1 MPAARRGCVRH
12 AEYACDMRAT
22 CGVGAS
28 WNFVSRH
35 AELLLGS
42 LLLVSLLLV
51 SEDLQ
56 LDARQGREMTNFD
69 ARKPTLMPG
78 IDARH

>member
-1 MPAARRGCVRH
+1 MRH
-12 AEYACDMRAT
+12 ACDMRS
-22 CGVGAS
+22 GAS

-42 LLLVSLLLV
+42 LLLVSLLLVSLFLV